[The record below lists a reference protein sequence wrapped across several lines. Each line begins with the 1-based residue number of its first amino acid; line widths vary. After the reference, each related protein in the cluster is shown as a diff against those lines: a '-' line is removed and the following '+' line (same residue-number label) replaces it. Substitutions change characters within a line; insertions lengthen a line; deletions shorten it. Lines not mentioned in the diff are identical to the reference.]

1 MITMPNHDLVN
12 HNSVK
17 QDSVKST
24 IDEATLSEVAS
35 TAPTTQPTSKV
46 SNKTPQN
53 TQPTTEKV
61 NERSLFR
68 VEFGE
73 TNGILQVAKR
83 GFDTPTA
90 EIELFEFIKGEIIY
104 REIGNESLIIAGR
117 EFKTN
122 DT

>member
-1 MITMPNHDLVN
+1 MLVFTDRDMDTV
-12 HNSVK
+12 HHSAGKVIGD
-17 QDSVKST
+17 Q
-24 IDEATLSEVAS
+24 AS
-35 TAPTTQPTSKV
+35 PDFLGD
-46 SNKTPQN
+46 
-53 TQPTTEKV
+53 
-61 NERSLFR
+61 ERSLFR

-90 EIELFEFIKGEIIY
+90 EIELFEFIRGEIIY
-104 REIGNESLIIAGR
+104 REIGNESLIFAGK